1 MSLGK
6 KATKISCFPNLYLRH
21 EHQEQLIQECLNGSF
36 RHASSPRTF
45 GSNLHTFSDSRR
57 GKRKG
62 GYFYFSIRRRSPYFY
77 PISHLSLSEVTEFSL
92 SLFSAIIFVINSSAV
107 SLSHIDPCNSAF
119 TLFISFSNI
128 SFSVSSA
135 AVLLRFTCNLFSRVW
150 RRGPHITSMSWHKAL
165 VKTAKIIKKKPFNQ
179 NRNKVRRDTE

>member
-1 MSLGK
+1 MVPSGTRHPRALSVPISTLSLTL
-6 KATKISCFPNLYLRH
+6 A
-21 EHQEQLIQECLNGSF
+21 
-36 RHASSPRTF
+36 
-45 GSNLHTFSDSRR
+45 
-57 GKRKG
+57 G